1 MLDVLESVRRIV
13 YRWVNTQSPLLSN
26 ANPGDDILTLESTK
40 RLQVG
45 DQIAL
50 VQYDA
55 GLHQPRLY
63 IDEILDN
70 NRIRLVDPVRG
81 QKVWTLNDNT
91 VIRKTFDSGFFE
103 GVYIG
108 DPDVIAK
115 FPAVTIMG
123 ESRSSE
129 WLTIG
134 STREDY
140 RLQITVF
147 VKQDSNE
154 RSYRSLLKIS
164 EAIERGL
171 KNNIFPLI
179 GPFNVANLTADYIQ
193 GDTFIKV
200 DDTSKYKVNQ
210 SVVIENL
217 HRSEES
223 AVKCIVDETTLELH
237 IPFMNSYSKDDQTKV
252 IGLTRFIYNSWP
264 ANINYGHIHKGSLL
278 HAATIEW
285 FAWEQEIQETG
296 GWKDPQLT

>member
-26 ANPGDDILTLESTK
+26 ANPGDDILTVESTK

-50 VQYDA
+50 VQYDNA
-55 GLHQPRLY
+55 LHQPRLY
-63 IDEILDN
+63 VEEILDN
-70 NRIRLVDPVRG
+70 NRIRLTDSVRG
-81 QKVWTLNDNT
+81 SKVWRVSDNT

-134 STREDY
+134 STKEDY

-154 RSYRSLLKIS
+154 RSYRSLLKIT

-179 GPFNVANLTADYIQ
+179 GPFNLSNLTADYIQ

-200 DDTSKYKVNQ
+200 EDTSKYKVNQ

-223 AVKCIVDETTLELH
+223 AIKCIVDDTTLQLH
-237 IPFMNSYSKDDQTKV
+237 MPFSNSYSKDDQTKV

-264 ANINYGHIHKGSLL
+264 ANINYGHIHKGSLM